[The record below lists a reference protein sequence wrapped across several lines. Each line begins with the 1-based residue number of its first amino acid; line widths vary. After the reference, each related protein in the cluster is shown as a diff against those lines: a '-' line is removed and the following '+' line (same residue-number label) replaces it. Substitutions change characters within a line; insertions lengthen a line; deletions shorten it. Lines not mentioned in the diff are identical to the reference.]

1 MQSANKETLRFPG
14 SGNIDVLSS
23 SEQVEDLRLLALIAR
38 GEQAALKALYERR
51 GGLVYSL
58 LARML
63 VDEME
68 AQECMQDVFV
78 LIWRKAAQYDSDR
91 ARPLTWMMMLA
102 RGRACDRLR
111 ARARRAQTAAAYQR
125 EVAVLE
131 VELGEEN
138 GCERDGLSEECAAAL
153 NALPDA
159 QSQAVQM
166 AFLRGWTHEEI
177 ARAVGEPLGTIK
189 ARIRRGLLSLRKVMK
204 GRHE

>member
-14 SGNIDVLSS
+14 SGNIDVSS
-23 SEQVEDLRLLALIAR
+23 STEQIEDLRLLALIAR

-51 GGLVYSL
+51 GGIVYSL

-91 ARPLTWMMMLA
+91 ATPLTWMMMLA

-111 ARARRAQTAAAYQR
+111 ARSRRAQTQAAYQS
-125 EVAVLE
+125 EVASME
-131 VELGEEN
+131 VEVGEN

-159 QSQAVQM
+159 QSQALQM

>member
-1 MQSANKETLRFPG
+1 LTLPSANKETLRFPG
-14 SGNIDVLSS
+14 SGNIDVSPLT
-23 SEQVEDLRLLALIAR
+23 EQSEDLRLLALIAR

-51 GGLVYSL
+51 GGLIYSL

-91 ARPLTWMMMLA
+91 ATPLTWMTMLA

-111 ARARRAQTAAAYQR
+111 ARSRRAATHAAYQQ
-125 EVAVLE
+125 ELVSLE
-131 VELGEEN
+131 VETADEN
-138 GCERDGLSEECAAAL
+138 GRDELSEECAAAL

-189 ARIRRGLLSLRKVMK
+189 ARIRRGLLSLRKAMK